1 MSPVDENK
9 LYKAKLILN
18 TDEEID
24 LAWNIH
30 RVDVVDDYVTLDHAR
45 GRVIHRLAP
54 GETISFLEQLN
65 QGSGDERS
73 GS

>member
-1 MSPVDENK
+1 MDENK

-18 TDEEID
+18 TDEEFD

-30 RVDVVDDYVTLDHAR
+30 RVEKVDDYITLDHAR

-54 GETISFLEQLN
+54 GETISFIEQLN
-65 QGSGDERS
+65 QGNNDERS